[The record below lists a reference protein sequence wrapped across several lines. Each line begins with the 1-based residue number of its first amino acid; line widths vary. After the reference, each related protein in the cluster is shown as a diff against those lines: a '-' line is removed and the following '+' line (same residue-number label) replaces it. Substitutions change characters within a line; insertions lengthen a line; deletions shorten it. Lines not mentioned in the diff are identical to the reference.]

1 MEDGGHKRWR
11 SGLINTNTDLKQ
23 MALLPEATDWTVPFH
38 TGLKKFSKKYTQM
51 GWTRLDLCVA
61 GQNSVRTAQRGLLSS
76 SVLFVLQ
83 YQYQHSAAN
92 LRHVPPTPPISRT
105 APSVSFPLR
114 HKQKQ
119 REVHKAEDPAFLS
132 SFLSWERFAYS
143 TGDNPVLSK
152 ATSC

>member
-1 MEDGGHKRWR
+1 
-11 SGLINTNTDLKQ
+11 

-61 GQNSVRTAQRGLLSS
+61 GQNSVGITQRGLLSS

-92 LRHVPPTPPISRT
+92 LRHSPYNPTNKQNCPF
-105 APSVSFPLR
+105 SVI
-114 HKQKQ
+114 
-119 REVHKAEDPAFLS
+119 PA
-132 SFLSWERFAYS
+132 
-143 TGDNPVLSK
+143 
-152 ATSC
+152 